1 MHFNYEPAP
10 PSVVERVRRIESVC
24 DHYEVPLAAA
34 ALQFPLAHP
43 QVASVIPGVG
53 HASRIAQ
60 TLEWYRLPIPGEF
73 WRQLKD
79 DELIRSDAPTP
90 SQALQHAA
98 G

>member
-1 MHFNYEPAP
+1 MHFNYERAP
-10 PSVVERVRRIESVC
+10 PIVVERVSRIEAVC
-24 DHYEVPLAAA
+24 DRYDVPLAAA

-53 HASRIAQ
+53 RAARIAQ
-60 TLEWYRLPIPGEF
+60 TLELYRLPIPGEF

-90 SQALQHAA
+90 SQSVQHAA